1 MMWIILKSL
10 NLLNI
15 LHIHIHLLR
24 IREDGSWMSPVSA
37 KSWKRCKQK
46 KTYSTL
52 AVKLCICDQTT
63 VWPERKAQ
71 HKHHGSFQNKS
82 QIQKN
87 GDNDD
92 NDDKYDKYDSDGDG
106 DDDDDDDDELEV
118 VIAITI
124 TMTMA
129 MYTGSIVSSF
139 LHPFAGAL
147 GANKNESNR

>member
-1 MMWIILKSL
+1 MTRQQYGPKGRH
-10 NLLNI
+10 NTNI
-15 LHIHIHLLR
+15 MVP
-24 IREDGSWMSPVSA
+24 S
-37 KSWKRCKQK
+37 
-46 KTYSTL
+46 KTN
-52 AVKLCICDQTT
+52 
-63 VWPERKAQ
+63 
-71 HKHHGSFQNKS
+71 HKYR
-82 QIQKN
+82 KN

-106 DDDDDDDDELEV
+106 DGDGDDDDDELEV

-147 GANKNESNR
+147 GANKHESNRWPTIHQPASPVSRTRIFHCSPW